1 MGAVKST
8 LRGYLENPD
17 NFGENNVDRIRE
29 AEILSNNPLHRGTK
43 RRREVEENIS
53 ACNEEIERL
62 LNTPK
67 KKKLHTTSQYIY
79 DNLFQVKIFMP
90 IINSSNKY
98 SHQPVK
104 NFSTRTNLDQNL
116 EAKYLSM

>member
-1 MGAVKST
+1 M
-8 LRGYLENPD
+8 
-17 NFGENNVDRIRE
+17 
-29 AEILSNNPLHRGTK
+29 
-43 RRREVEENIS
+43 
-53 ACNEEIERL
+53 

-98 SHQPVK
+98 LHQSK
-104 NFSTRTNLDQNL
+104 DFSTRKYLNKNL
-116 EAKYLSM
+116 EVKYLKM